1 MHTIEEVNTLIGVV
15 SSYIDNML
23 QSIENKGVT
32 IPQDASYGMIPY
44 LISQIGSSPEPPGE
58 DTQLNWIEN
67 GEGSYIDLGYIMT
80 KPGINGSDYVS
91 VEIKYNRNNS
101 GSVIVGC
108 DGNPNVTNYLRH
120 RWNIIDQEYPKFN
133 CGNSESTSS
142 VSINPGSTV
151 TVDTRRYEPKSIV
164 SSSNGS
170 SYITVNGTQT
180 EGNTKFYEGCNYS
193 LYLYGNHTS
202 SGVDNLCAS
211 GTRVFYVKIIDS
223 GTIIKNY
230 VPYFHDGKP
239 CLFETIGSTY
249 HYNIGSG
256 TLNYG

>member
-1 MHTIEEVNTLIGVV
+1 MRTVNEVLNAISTVDGYVSDMLAAIEA
-15 SSYIDNML
+15 
-23 QSIENKGVT
+23 KGVT

-44 LISQIGSSPEPPGE
+44 LISQIGSSPEDPGE

-67 GEGSYIDLGYIMT
+67 GEGSYIDLGYIMH
-80 KPGINGSDYVS
+80 KPDINGSDYVS

-108 DGNPNVTNYLRH
+108 DGNPNVTNYLRY
-120 RWNIIDQEYPKFN
+120 RWNIIDQEYPKFI

-142 VSINPGSTV
+142 VSISPGSTV
-151 TVDTRRYEPKSIV
+151 TVNAKRHKPKSIV
-164 SSSNGS
+164 STSNGS

-202 SGVDNLCAS
+202 SGVENLCAS

-230 VPYFHDGKP
+230 VPYFHNGKP
-239 CLFETIGSTY
+239 CLFETIGGTY